1 MKEAVTSIS
10 TIDTNTALSADI
22 PSFGRRL
29 RQIRKERGLT
39 QTEFGE
45 ILGICKQQLS
55 RYELDERSPK
65 TNTVLKF
72 AGRLDMP
79 VGELIGD
86 DSAAIEA
93 NFWKSKNK
101 PFFKI
106 FEDVVFGQLGLSIE
120 EVSVF
125 TGLGEDIIRHIA
137 DKRIQV
143 APLQL
148 AMILESTLN
157 VPIEVWA
164 GRFEYAPTDVSVYG
178 FQLARAYMQLD
189 DHYKAIVSTIL
200 RHDA

>member
-1 MKEAVTSIS
+1 MKHTLTEIPSIDKVPTLS
-10 TIDTNTALSADI
+10 VDT

-39 QTEFGE
+39 QTEFGKM
-45 ILGICKQQLS
+45 LGICKQQLS

-72 AGRLDMP
+72 ASRLDMT
-79 VGELIGD
+79 VGELLGD

-106 FEDVVFGQLGLSIE
+106 FEDVVFGQLGLSIA

-125 TGLGEDIIRHIA
+125 TGIGEDKIKHIT
-137 DKRIQV
+137 DRRIQV
-143 APLQL
+143 APLRL

-157 VPIEVWA
+157 VPIDVWA
-164 GRFEYAPTDVSVYG
+164 GKCEYTPTDVSIYG

-189 DHYKAIVSTIL
+189 EHYNTIVTTVL
-200 RHDA
+200 RHNA

>member
-1 MKEAVTSIS
+1 M
-10 TIDTNTALSADI
+10 TIDTNTALSVDT

-65 TNTVLKF
+65 TNTVLQF
-72 AGRLDMP
+72 AGRLDMT
-79 VGELIGD
+79 VSELLGE

-106 FEDVVFGQLGLSIE
+106 FEDVVFRQLGLSIE
-120 EVSVF
+120 EVSLF
-125 TGLGEDIIRHIA
+125 TGLGEDKIRHIA
-137 DKRIQV
+137 DRRIQV
-143 APLQL
+143 APLRL

-157 VPIEVWA
+157 VPIDVWA
-164 GRFEYAPTDVSVYG
+164 GRCEYASTDVSVYG

-189 DHYKAIVSTIL
+189 DHYKAIVSAVL
-200 RHDA
+200 CHDA

>member
-10 TIDTNTALSADI
+10 TIDTNTALSVDS

-72 AGRLDMP
+72 AGRLDMT
-79 VGELIGD
+79 VGELLGD

-120 EVSVF
+120 EASVF
-125 TGLGEDIIRHIA
+125 TGLGEDKIRHIA
-137 DKRIQV
+137 DRRIQV
-143 APLQL
+143 APLRL

-157 VPIEVWA
+157 VPIDVWA
-164 GRFEYAPTDVSVYG
+164 GRCEYTPTDVSVYG

-200 RHDA
+200 LHDA

>member
-10 TIDTNTALSADI
+10 TIDTNTAFSADI

-39 QTEFGE
+39 QTEFGD

-72 AGRLDMP
+72 AGRLDLT
-79 VGELIGD
+79 VGELLGD

-125 TGLGEDIIRHIA
+125 TGLGEDKIRYIA
-137 DKRIQV
+137 DRRIQV
-143 APLQL
+143 APLRL

-157 VPIEVWA
+157 VPIDVWA
-164 GRFEYAPTDVSVYG
+164 GRCEYVSTDVSVYG

-189 DHYKAIVSTIL
+189 DHYKAIVSTVL
-200 RHDA
+200 CHDA